1 MQFSW
6 IRALGAVGAMFA
18 GGLVVSGLAPGLR
31 AQSAPLDV
39 VEVVPGVHLIAG
51 DGGNIVVQAGG
62 DGVVLVD
69 SGTGARADEVLEIIA
84 GLSSQ
89 PIRFIINTTVHHDF
103 VGGNGAIAEAGAP
116 LGGGGRGGRP
126 GVVAGIGTGA
136 ARLAQENVLLRM
148 AAPGPGVA
156 PYGEALWPTEGFIDR
171 KDFYLN
177 GEAIQVI
184 HQPAAYSDGDS
195 IVFFRRSDVLAA
207 GALID
212 DTRFPEID
220 VAAGGTVEGLIDAL
234 NVVVQM
240 AVPPTPLVWQP
251 GGTQVVPGRGR
262 IMEQADVLEYR
273 DMVTIIRDVVADMAA
288 NGLSLD
294 DIQANDPTR
303 GYNTRYGADTGD
315 WTTAMFV
322 EAVYRTMEAQ

>member
-1 MQFSW
+1 
-6 IRALGAVGAMFA
+6 
-18 GGLVVSGLAPGLR
+18 
-31 AQSAPLDV
+31 
-39 VEVVPGVHLIAG
+39 
-51 DGGNIVVQAGG
+51 
-62 DGVVLVD
+62 
-69 SGTGARADEVLEIIA
+69 
-84 GLSSQ
+84 
-89 PIRFIINTTVHHDF
+89 
-103 VGGNGAIAEAGAP
+103 
-116 LGGGGRGGRP
+116 
-126 GVVAGIGTGA
+126 
-136 ARLAQENVLLRM
+136 
-148 AAPGPGVA
+148 
-156 PYGEALWPTEGFIDR
+156 
-171 KDFYLN
+171 
-177 GEAIQVI
+177 VI